1 MTPTITINGWAN
13 EPAKTNLRQNPT
25 YSKRRR
31 GHKKARPQKAWDESG
46 DSRSEGAQG
55 GLDPEQILDDQEG
68 PSISQFRGCLDGM
81 GTSPIETNLT
91 EPILSERIQQ
101 ITKLDWMDS
110 TSIRWKLFLFIAKM
124 ILHMRGC
131 ARYGGTECSTYRKS
145 TCRYHL
151 QLVPTDK
158 SDGEPTHRA
167 NNTVD

>member
-1 MTPTITINGWAN
+1 MFS
-13 EPAKTNLRQNPT
+13 RC
-25 YSKRRR
+25 
-31 GHKKARPQKAWDESG
+31 GHKKARPQKAWDERG
-46 DSRSEGAQG
+46 QEKWPEAADPRVPTG
-55 GLDPEQILDDQEG
+55 GLDLEQILDDQEG

-91 EPILSERIQQ
+91 EPILSERIEQ

-124 ILHMRGC
+124 ILHVQGC
-131 ARYGGTECSTYRKS
+131 ARYSGTECSTYRNS

-151 QLVPTDK
+151 QLMPTDK
-158 SDGEPTHRA
+158 SDGKPTHRA